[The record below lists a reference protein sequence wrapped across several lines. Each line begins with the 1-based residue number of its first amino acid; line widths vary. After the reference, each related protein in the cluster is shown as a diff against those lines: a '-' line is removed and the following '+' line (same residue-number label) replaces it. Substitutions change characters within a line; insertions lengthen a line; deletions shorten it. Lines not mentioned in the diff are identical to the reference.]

1 MDTGPSG
8 ISQKAAKNRFATHL
22 AIEPLR
28 LARWPGKAGEL
39 GFTLAELLITVAFL
53 AILAVTMVPNMNS
66 ADADKLDVAAAEVR
80 NALRFARSEAMR
92 RGQSVL
98 FDAESSPGRIKVSGT
113 SCTSFG
119 TPKTVNDPRTKL
131 SFDVDVSGGPYSGGV
146 GLTPQFMAGGT
157 AYGGVIFDAT
167 GAAVDACQVT
177 GMSSKG
183 TPQAG
188 SGLVLSLG
196 TRQVAL
202 ALDAATGRVSGP

>member
-1 MDTGPSG
+1 
-8 ISQKAAKNRFATHL
+8 
-22 AIEPLR
+22 
-28 LARWPGKAGEL
+28 
-39 GFTLAELLITVAFL
+39 
-53 AILAVTMVPNMNS
+53 MNS
-66 ADADKLDVAAAEVR
+66 ADADKLDVAATEVR

-98 FDAESSPGRIKVSGT
+98 VDAESSPGRVKLSAI

-119 TPKTVNDPRTKL
+119 TPKVVNDPRTKL
-131 SFDVDVSGGPYSGGV
+131 SFDLDVGGGPYSGGV
-146 GLTPQFMAGGT
+146 GVTPQFMAGGT

-167 GAAVDACQVT
+167 GAAADTCQVT

-188 SGLVLSLG
+188 SGILLSRG
-196 TRQVAL
+196 TRQAKI

>member
-1 MDTGPSG
+1 MDTGQSG
-8 ISQKAAKNRFATHL
+8 ISRGAANRNSIDFAAQRTHRTTR
-22 AIEPLR
+22 PR
-28 LARWPGKAGEL
+28 KTGEL
-39 GFTLAELLITVAFL
+39 GFTLAELLVTVAFL
-53 AILAVTMVPNMNS
+53 AILAVTLVPNMNS
-66 ADADKLDVAAAEVR
+66 ADIDRLDVAAAEVR

-98 FDAESSPGRIKVSGT
+98 VDAESSPGRIKVSAT

-119 TPKTVNDPRTKL
+119 TPKVVSDPRTKL

-146 GLTPQFMAGGT
+146 GLTPRVMAGGT

-167 GAAVDACQVT
+167 GKVADTCQVT

-188 SGLVLSLG
+188 SGVLLSLG
-196 TRQVAL
+196 TRQVTI